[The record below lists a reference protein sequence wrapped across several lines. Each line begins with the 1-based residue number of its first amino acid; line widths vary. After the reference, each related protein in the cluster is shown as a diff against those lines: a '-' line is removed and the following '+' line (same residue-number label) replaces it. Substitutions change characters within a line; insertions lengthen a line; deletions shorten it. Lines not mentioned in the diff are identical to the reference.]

1 MRGVGGR
8 STVRLPSSGGR
19 HSFDQ
24 QIFRRNRANPV
35 FLSALWLFFITKA
48 MIAIGVGALALL
60 IAGACVFA
68 HRYALKPL

>member
-1 MRGVGGR
+1 
-8 STVRLPSSGGR
+8 VRLPSSGGR

-35 FLSALWLFFITKA
+35 LLSALWLLTKA

-68 HRYALKPL
+68 DRYALKPL